1 METRKRMLILMAVI
15 ALLVATIPAIAI
27 AAGGAFTDDDTSIFE
42 GDINWLAGAGVTAGC
57 NPPDNDRFCPNDNVT
72 RGQMAAFMKRFA
84 GFLGAEDGIVD
95 QADSA
100 SDADTL
106 DGYDSS
112 AFFGNEGYS
121 VYNNGPIDIPTGFTT
136 LLTLP
141 DLPAGSYLFIA
152 KAWFHH
158 GGASGEQYGQ
168 CRLYAGADNDLTV
181 ATLVSSNDGIP
192 ATWTV
197 VHTFTDPNNSAQLAC
212 DDGGNDVSLND
223 AKITG
228 IRLDAMTNQS
238 G

>member
-1 METRKRMLILMAVI
+1 MDTWKRLFVMLTVV
-15 ALLVATIPAIAI
+15 ALLAVAIPAIGI
-27 AAGGAFTDDDTSIFE
+27 AAGGAFIDDESSVFE
-42 GDINWLAGAGVTAGC
+42 GDINWLAGAGVTSGC
-57 NPPDNDRFCPNDNVT
+57 NPPEFDRFCPNDNVT

-84 GFLGAEDGIVD
+84 GFLGAEDGVVN
-95 QADSA
+95 QADFA
-100 SDADTL
+100 SDSDTL

-112 AFFGNEGYS
+112 EFLGNDGYS
-121 VYNNGPIDIPTGFTT
+121 VYDNGPIDIPTGYTT

-168 CRLYAGADNDLTV
+168 CGLIAGTDNDLTV
-181 ATLVSSNDGIP
+181 ATLVSPNDGIP

-197 VHTFTDPNNSAQLAC
+197 VHTFTDPTNSVELQC

-223 AKITG
+223 AKITA
-228 IRLDAMTNQS
+228 IRLDAVSNRA